1 MFTESDDMFAADFDV
16 NLFDFFFIKIVCRIA
31 GIRLNHL
38 PVGYFK
44 RSDFCVSP
52 IHRVP
57 DSGLQALEKTLRRTP
72 TSGTTGLMQRDTTVS
87 LI

>member
-16 NLFDFFFIKIVCRIA
+16 NLFDFFA
-31 GIRLNHL
+31 GIRLNQL
-38 PVGYFK
+38 PVGYFE
-44 RSDFCVSP
+44 RSDFCLSP

-72 TSGTTGLMQRDTTVS
+72 TSGTTGLMQKDTTVS